1 MAGGLMQLV
10 AYGAQDVYLTGSPE
24 VTFFKNIYRRHTNFS
39 VEAIEQTFNGTCD
52 FGKTVTCEINR
63 NGDLVT
69 KMYLFLQLPHVEAHT
84 SEWGYCRRLGH
95 AIIDEVKIEIGGSEI
110 DEHYGDWLNLWYELT
125 RNTDQDRGYNQMIG
139 NVPELTNVSTAAKPM
154 HQMYIP
160 LQFWFNRNNG
170 LALPLIALQYHDV
183 RLKLKL
189 RNLGEVTNKTTGTRV
204 PTVNIEDSFL
214 LVDYIFLDAEER
226 KKFAQATHE
235 YLIEQLQFTGA
246 ESFKNSNESY
256 RLNFNHPS
264 KALVW
269 APTLAKY
276 TSGKTFVDWA
286 WDDDWTAARER
297 VAKRVWLANNHTVAG
312 TLSEDDVDEPGAA
325 VTDSAGN
332 VLVDAQFVFHT
343 ANVFDLEN
351 VVLLS
356 NNLTSQHVS
365 WTTTQ
370 WVDNT
375 NLPNDAFTANVGS
388 IHPGYDVRDHFT
400 YSVHADGTGN
410 PVKSALLQLN
420 GHDRFQKRDGS
431 YFNYVQPHQHWQN
444 TPADGV
450 NSYSFALNPMDH
462 QPSGSCNF
470 SRIDN
475 TTLKLE
481 LEQAQNDDS
490 RIRIYCL
497 NYNVLRVMSGMGGLA
512 YSS

>member
-39 VEAIEQTFNGTCD
+39 VESIEQTFNGTCD

-69 KMYLFLQLPHVEAHT
+69 KMHLFLHLPAVEAVET
-84 SEWGYCRRLGH
+84 GDEWGYARRLGH
-95 AIIDEVKIEIGGSEI
+95 AVIDEVKIEIGGSEI
-110 DEHYGDWLNLWYELT
+110 DEHYGDWLNIWYELA
-125 RNTDQDRGYNQMIG
+125 RNNSHDSGYDQMIG
-139 NVPELTNVSTAAKPM
+139 NIPELTNVSKNAKPE
-154 HQMYIP
+154 HKLYIP

-189 RNLGEVTNKTTGTRV
+189 RPLKDVTNKKSGAQV
-204 PTVNIEDSFL
+204 PNVNVEDSFL
-214 LVDYIFLDAEER
+214 LVDYIFLDAQER

-264 KALVW
+264 KAIVW
-269 APTLAKY
+269 APQLAKY
-276 TSGKTFVDWA
+276 TTGATFVDWA
-286 WDDDWTAARER
+286 WDGDWSAAKDR
-297 VAKRVWLANNHTVAG
+297 VAKRVWLAKNLTLANS
-312 TLSEDDVDEPGAA
+312 LSEDDTTEGEA
-325 VTDSAGN
+325 VTYNGET
-332 VLVDAQFVFHT
+332 LVDAQFVFHNDDD
-343 ANVFDLEN
+343 ANDLN
-351 VVLLS
+351 NIVLLT
-356 NNLTSQHVS
+356 NNVS
-365 WTTTQ
+365 STHLSWRVDD
-370 WVDNT
+370 WVANT
-375 NLPNDAFTANVGS
+375 NVGS
-388 IHPGYDVRDHFT
+388 NLTGFVVKDYMT
-400 YSVHADGTGN
+400 YSLHADGTGN

-420 GHDRFQKRDGS
+420 GHDRFQKRDGT
-431 YFNYVQPHQHWQN
+431 YFNYVQPYQHWAN
-444 TPADGV
+444 TPADGI

-462 QPSGSCNF
+462 QPSGTCNF

-481 LEQAQNDDS
+481 LAQVQNDDS
-490 RIRIYCL
+490 RIRIYDI

-512 YSS
+512 YSN